1 MLQMRSAKLCFLVDY
16 TINILSA
23 DILESENIA
32 VPRVPPETSVIY
44 ETTSKV
50 KIKLHNDSV
59 PTQMTYS
66 QEYESKE
73 PLNHNLIRVPIT
85 QKI

>member
-32 VPRVPPETSVIY
+32 VPRVPPDPDP
-44 ETTSKV
+44 
-50 KIKLHNDSV
+50 KLVLYTRRH
-59 PTQMTYS
+59 
-66 QEYESKE
+66 
-73 PLNHNLIRVPIT
+73 
-85 QKI
+85 QKLK